1 MSNFFRTSFKETKDS
16 MMKLQACT
24 VMTLTIKTL
33 LLSVSKLTTQRA
45 LGFASSAKT
54 FFRKSRPASNTI
66 FALSSGHGRCG
77 VAVIRVSGPS
87 CSEAVKRLCAQERLP
102 PPRHA
107 VLKRLFDPVSREM
120 IDKGLVLWFPGLT
133 PHLHPPPAPS
143 PPVSTT
149 PPPATD
155 AYVTAAI

>member
-1 MSNFFRTSFKETKDS
+1 
-16 MMKLQACT
+16 
-24 VMTLTIKTL
+24 MTLTIKTL

-54 FFRKSRPASNTI
+54 FCRKSRPASNTI

-87 CSEAVKRLCAQERLP
+87 CSEAVKSLCAQERLP

-133 PHLHPPPAPS
+133 YIHHPPRPLLSLPL
-143 PPVSTT
+143 T
-149 PPPATD
+149 PTPHPLSSLPQMLTSQQP
-155 AYVTAAI
+155 YELTKQPLRKQSRIG